1 MCNSCH
7 TVTSRT
13 KKKIRGVEFFVFFL
27 LFLHAD
33 FSPKN
38 FISAPPYF
46 DLVRLV
52 KLLYHP
58 STTPTQRALQNAP
71 PQPAPRLVYSP
82 VTTPILC
89 DSSQFLPPK
98 IPPN

>member
-7 TVTSRT
+7 TVNRKK
-13 KKKIRGVEFFVFFL
+13 KKKIRGVEFFVFSFC
-27 LFLHAD
+27 FCMPIFHQ
-33 FSPKN
+33 KN

-89 DSSQFLPPK
+89 DSRQ
-98 IPPN
+98 